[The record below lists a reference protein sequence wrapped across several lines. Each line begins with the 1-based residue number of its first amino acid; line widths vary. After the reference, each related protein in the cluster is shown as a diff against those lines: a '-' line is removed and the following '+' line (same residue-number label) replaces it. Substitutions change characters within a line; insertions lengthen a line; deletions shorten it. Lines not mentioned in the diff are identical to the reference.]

1 MKKRNK
7 KQDQYENSS
16 LLRETLTRMV
26 KSPTSK
32 VACAA
37 LCVIVIC
44 CVAAPLL
51 TPYKPTDMDVTHM
64 FSGPSAAHPLGT
76 DSYGRD
82 MLSRLLYGGRYS
94 IALGLAAAVFGS
106 VFGIIFGCIAGYFGG
121 KVETVIMRLCDVW
134 TSLPAMLLCILISA
148 ALGPGFFNTIL
159 ALAIGFMPI
168 GTRMIRG
175 QILSERSKEY
185 LEAAESINCSTLSIM
200 FRHLLPNVISP
211 IIVATT
217 MGVGLQ
223 ITMAASLSFI
233 GLGVQPPA
241 PEWGAMLA
249 AGRQHMLTYPYMII
263 FPGLFIACTVLSVN
277 LLGDGLRDALDPKLR
292 S

>member
-1 MKKRNK
+1 MEAERGRNMKKRNK

-121 KVETVIMRLCDVW
+121 KVETVIMDRR
-134 TSLPAMLLCILISA
+134 
-148 ALGPGFFNTIL
+148 TIL
-159 ALAIGFMPI
+159 LKSRRILTENI
-168 GTRMIRG
+168 SRTCSLMIRWWNY
-175 QILSERSKEY
+175 SE
-185 LEAAESINCSTLSIM
+185 
-200 FRHLLPNVISP
+200 
-211 IIVATT
+211 
-217 MGVGLQ
+217 
-223 ITMAASLSFI
+223 
-233 GLGVQPPA
+233 
-241 PEWGAMLA
+241 
-249 AGRQHMLTYPYMII
+249 
-263 FPGLFIACTVLSVN
+263 
-277 LLGDGLRDALDPKLR
+277 
-292 S
+292 